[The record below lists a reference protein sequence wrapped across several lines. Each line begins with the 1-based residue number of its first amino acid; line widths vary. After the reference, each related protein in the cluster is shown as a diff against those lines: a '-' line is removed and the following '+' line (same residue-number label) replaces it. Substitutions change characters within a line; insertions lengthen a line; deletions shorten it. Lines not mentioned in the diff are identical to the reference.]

1 MVCRLIRGCETENPL
16 SNAFASVKG
25 KSVIRESKNMEK
37 MLRTITAIIM
47 LVVIAVSTTGCAG
60 DSASNA
66 AQNAESD
73 GALKDAGI
81 KPDGALNSA
90 DAEPNGALRDAWI
103 KPDGALNSADVKP
116 DGALRDA
123 WIKPDSELNGAK
135 TEPDDK
141 EDTRDVDI
149 VPVNIM
155 ANDLMEGVEGQE
167 VNSNYLWGNYEPGM
181 TEFALRLAKACNESD
196 AGQNVLVSPL
206 SVLMALSMTANG
218 AEGTTLARMEEALG
232 FPIDMLNA
240 YAYLINKKLQEIP
253 SNAGK
258 LEVGNSIW
266 FANDPQLIV
275 NKDFLQTNA
284 DYYGAEI
291 YSAPFDHT
299 TVSSINSWVK
309 EKTKGMIPRI
319 IDNIDPSDLMVLVNA
334 VAFEAKWSHPYIE
347 RQVEDGV
354 FHVSSDEKRIIPFM
368 HGSEHSFLSDDNAQG
383 FIKEYKGRKYAF
395 AALLPDEGTDVDDY
409 LKSLSGERLNKIL
422 NDAEECYVVTS
433 IPKFESEYDV
443 ELRKVLSDMGM
454 GKAFSYD
461 AEFGKIGKCSNNFHI
476 RKVQHKTFISV
487 DEDGTKAGAATAVMV
502 GGTGGTPK
510 EKHEVN
516 LDRPFVYMLID
527 METKTPFF
535 IGIMRDPALKD

>member
-1 MVCRLIRGCETENPL
+1 
-16 SNAFASVKG
+16 
-25 KSVIRESKNMEK
+25 MEK
-37 MLRTITAIIM
+37 MLITITAIIM

-66 AQNAESD
+66 AQNAEPD
-73 GALKDAGI
+73 GALRDAGI
-81 KPDGALNSA
+81 KPDGALN
-90 DAEPNGALRDAWI
+90 
-103 KPDGALNSADVKP
+103 
-116 DGALRDA
+116 
-123 WIKPDSELNGAK
+123 GAK
-135 TEPDDK
+135 TEPYDK

-149 VPVNIM
+149 VPVNIL

-167 VNSNYLWGNYEPGM
+167 VNSNYLWGDYEPGM

-240 YAYLINKKLQEIP
+240 YAYLFNKKLQEIP

-347 RQVEDGV
+347 RQVENGV

-422 NDAEECYVVTS
+422 NDAEECYIVTS

-454 GKAFSYD
+454 GEAFSYD
-461 AEFGKIGKCSNNFHI
+461 AEFGNIGKCSNNFYI

-487 DEDGTKAGAATAVMV
+487 DENGTKAGAATAVMA